1 MLNRLVIAA
10 TVALLPVSAFAQTA
24 PAAPAATE
32 KSSEQMVCEMSGDCG
47 QAQTAE
53 QDRPESRGFSIAR
66 RTAAAAPVAAPARP
80 VALANHAPARMPV
93 VEAGKARH
101 TRPVARRH

>member
-10 TVALLPVSAFAQTA
+10 TVALLPVSAFAQSAA
-24 PAAPAATE
+24 PATPAATE
-32 KSSEQMVCEMSGDCG
+32 KSSEQTVCELSGDCG
-47 QAQTAE
+47 QAQTVE

-80 VALANHAPARMPV
+80 VAYANRQPVHAP
-93 VEAGKARH
+93 VEAGKARSA
-101 TRPVARRH
+101 RPAARRN